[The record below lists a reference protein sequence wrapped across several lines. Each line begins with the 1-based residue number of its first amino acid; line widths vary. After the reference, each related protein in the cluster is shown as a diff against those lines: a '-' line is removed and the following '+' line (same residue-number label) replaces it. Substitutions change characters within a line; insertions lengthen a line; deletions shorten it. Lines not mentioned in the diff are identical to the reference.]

1 MTEYSKSI
9 FEDND
14 LLRKKLTIY
23 LGSIDTANKYSLIAQ
38 IFFAKGGKEAI
49 GFEPTWNWFA
59 FIFSPLFLLCRR
71 IYLLGFLVFPIIF
84 MPTVVLDF
92 IYPGLPGE
100 IGKLENTIG
109 VVMLCSVPI
118 LIGMRANYFVIKRFE
133 KFLDMQNDQILPN
146 KGSLN
151 IFGGVFF
158 FAASF
163 LLGGA
168 MLPNSYLKS
177 SNGLENALMQKEE
190 PKDEQRTGSEL
201 GFFEKLQN
209 DWENEVN
216 KAFGGGSAR
225 SNKLIV
231 EFMPEVLVRENS
243 IIQMQG
249 LIITSNVD
257 NIKIDSVSVNKGN
270 CLNASV
276 DRVLKFGESLKY
288 NLRCNPRFK
297 SILKATTARRRL
309 NFRRKYGKNRIDLYV
324 LRLRILRR

>member
-118 LIGMRANYFVIKRFE
+118 LIGMSANYFVIKRFE

-231 EFMPEVLVRENS
+231 EFIPEVLVRENS

-288 NLRCNPRFK
+288 NLRCKPLQVDIKSDDGETTFK
-297 SILKATTARRRL
+297 
-309 NFRRKYGKNRIDLYV
+309 F
-324 LRLRILRR
+324 

>member
-118 LIGMRANYFVIKRFE
+118 LIGMSANYFVIKRFE

-151 IFGGVFF
+151 IFGGVFL

-177 SNGLENALMQKEE
+177 SNGLENALMQK
-190 PKDEQRTGSEL
+190 
-201 GFFEKLQN
+201 
-209 DWENEVN
+209 
-216 KAFGGGSAR
+216 A
-225 SNKLIV
+225 
-231 EFMPEVLVRENS
+231 
-243 IIQMQG
+243 
-249 LIITSNVD
+249 
-257 NIKIDSVSVNKGN
+257 VS
-270 CLNASV
+270 
-276 DRVLKFGESLKY
+276 
-288 NLRCNPRFK
+288 
-297 SILKATTARRRL
+297 
-309 NFRRKYGKNRIDLYV
+309 
-324 LRLRILRR
+324 